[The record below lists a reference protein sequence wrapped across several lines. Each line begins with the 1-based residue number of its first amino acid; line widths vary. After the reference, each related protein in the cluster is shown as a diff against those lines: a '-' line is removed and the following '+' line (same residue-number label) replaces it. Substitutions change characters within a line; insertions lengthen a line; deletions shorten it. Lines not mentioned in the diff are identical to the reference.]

1 MAVYVNNITI
11 NTGAYFSKD
20 FYLDNIDGSSLN
32 LAGYGAS
39 SYVRKHPSSL
49 NTAAE
54 FTVGFVDRDN
64 GRIRLSLSSEDT
76 AKIKPGRYV
85 YDVLA
90 RDSGNIPNII
100 IEGSV
105 LAREDYTTECVKTS
119 YQYEGY
125 AALPTDSHIGLDGST
140 GYTNLSIPT
149 TPYWNTVGLTSMT
162 NYGVVSMGHWHN
174 SCNNMDTLTTNLQN
188 SAFKTPIDSYIN
200 NGGVIFYI
208 GEYNGCGDTAA
219 HNTRLGLLGTSMRL
233 GNSHQ
238 MVTSAQLAIS
248 SNNLPTY
255 WSHAATNIIIEG
267 GGTALYTVGSVT
279 TVAYEK
285 VGSGAI
291 VLVADSNGTSKDPS
305 AFYAGFRELVNPF

>member
-11 NTGAYFSKD
+11 NTGEYFSKD

-32 LAGYGAS
+32 LAGYAAS

-64 GRIRLSLSSEDT
+64 GRIRLSLSPEDT

-125 AALPTDSHIGLDGST
+125 AALPTDSHVDLSGST

-149 TPYWNTVGLTSMT
+149 TPYWTTVGLTSMT
-162 NYGVVSMGHWHN
+162 NYGVVSMGHWD
-174 SCNNMDTLTTNLQN
+174 NNCTHMDTLTTNLQN
-188 SAFKTPIDSYIN
+188 SAFKTQIDSYIN

-208 GEYNGCGDTAA
+208 GEYKGCGDTDA

-238 MVTSAQLAIS
+238 MLTSAQLAIS

-267 GGTALYTVGSVT
+267 GGTALYKVGSVT

>member
-125 AALPTDSHIGLDGST
+125 AALPTDSHIGLDAST

-149 TPYWNTVGLTSMT
+149 TP
-162 NYGVVSMGHWHN
+162 
-174 SCNNMDTLTTNLQN
+174 
-188 SAFKTPIDSYIN
+188 
-200 NGGVIFYI
+200 
-208 GEYNGCGDTAA
+208 
-219 HNTRLGLLGTSMRL
+219 
-233 GNSHQ
+233 
-238 MVTSAQLAIS
+238 
-248 SNNLPTY
+248 
-255 WSHAATNIIIEG
+255 
-267 GGTALYTVGSVT
+267 
-279 TVAYEK
+279 
-285 VGSGAI
+285 
-291 VLVADSNGTSKDPS
+291 
-305 AFYAGFRELVNPF
+305 